1 MYPSS
6 ALHSILVKSIL
17 IICNKIIIFIKL
29 YIPFWLNLY
38 EWRPVPV
45 LGSGRLYI
53 PFWLNLYLSFL
64 SMNSKP
70 KLSLH
75 SILVKSIRGRMPSP
89 ERRCVTL
96 HSILVK
102 SILMIRL
109 TMMSRKK
116 LYIPFWLNLY
126 PSSLHNR
133 SRSLIT
139 LHSILVKSIL
149 TKYTISRQH
158 ITLYIPFWLNLYN
171 QYIYAMLFQ
180 IIALH
185 SILVKSIRI

>member
-1 MYPSS
+1 MCLTPITALYIPFWLKLYRYAPLLSACGWTLHSILVKSIPNSSIHAMYPSS

-75 SILVKSIRGRMPSP
+75 SILVKSIPVMCRKLSCALTALHSILVKSIRGRMPSP

-102 SILMIRL
+102 SIP
-109 TMMSRKK
+109 MSK
-116 LYIPFWLNLY
+116 
-126 PSSLHNR
+126 
-133 SRSLIT
+133 
-139 LHSILVKSIL
+139 
-149 TKYTISRQH
+149 
-158 ITLYIPFWLNLYN
+158 
-171 QYIYAMLFQ
+171 
-180 IIALH
+180 
-185 SILVKSIRI
+185 

>member
-1 MYPSS
+1 MRNSLDIFTVLT
-6 ALHSILVKSIL
+6 LHSILVKSIRAVVGVQR
-17 IICNKIIIFIKL
+17 C
-29 YIPFWLNLY
+29 
-38 EWRPVPV
+38 R
-45 LGSGRLYI
+45 GRLYI

-70 KLSLH
+70 KLSLHSILVKSIPVMCRKLSCALTALH

-126 PSSLHNR
+126 
-133 SRSLIT
+133 
-139 LHSILVKSIL
+139 
-149 TKYTISRQH
+149 
-158 ITLYIPFWLNLYN
+158 
-171 QYIYAMLFQ
+171 
-180 IIALH
+180 
-185 SILVKSIRI
+185 

>member
-1 MYPSS
+1 MCLTPITALYIPFWLKLYRYAPLLS
-6 ALHSILVKSIL
+6 ACGWTLHSILVKSIL

-75 SILVKSIRGRMPSP
+75 SILVKSIPVMCRKLSCALTALHSILVKSIRGRMPSP

-102 SILMIRL
+102 SIYKINPILMIIL
-109 TMMSRKK
+109 CGVAGFL
-116 LYIPFWLNLY
+116 LY
-126 PSSLHNR
+126 
-133 SRSLIT
+133 
-139 LHSILVKSIL
+139 
-149 TKYTISRQH
+149 
-158 ITLYIPFWLNLYN
+158 
-171 QYIYAMLFQ
+171 
-180 IIALH
+180 
-185 SILVKSIRI
+185 

>member
-1 MYPSS
+1 MCLYIPFWLNLYQILPSMQCT
-6 ALHSILVKSIL
+6 LLL
-17 IICNKIIIFIKL
+17 L

-75 SILVKSIRGRMPSP
+75 SILVKSIPVMCRKLSCALTALHSILVKSIRGRMPSP

-102 SILMIRL
+102 SIL
-109 TMMSRKK
+109 
-116 LYIPFWLNLY
+116 
-126 PSSLHNR
+126 
-133 SRSLIT
+133 
-139 LHSILVKSIL
+139 
-149 TKYTISRQH
+149 ISRQRH
-158 ITLYIPFWLNLYN
+158 CSDITLYIPFWLNLY
-171 QYIYAMLFQ
+171 QCRSRWI
-180 IIALH
+180 
-185 SILVKSIRI
+185 